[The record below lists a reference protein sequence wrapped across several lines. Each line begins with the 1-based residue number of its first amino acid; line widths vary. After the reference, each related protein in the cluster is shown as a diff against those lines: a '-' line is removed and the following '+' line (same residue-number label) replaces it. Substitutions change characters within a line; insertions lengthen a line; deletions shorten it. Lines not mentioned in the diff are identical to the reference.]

1 MIDDLI
7 CVMAVKQQEI
17 LREWRQSAPYWEKH
31 GPTIREMFAPV
42 TDALIKDGR
51 IVKGQSVLDVAG
63 GAGEPSL
70 SIAEAVGP
78 AGSVA
83 CTDAV
88 SEMVEAARRE
98 AHRRGIK
105 NISFY
110 QCPADVLPFSNDS
123 FDSVVSRLGAMF
135 FPDPLAALREMLRV
149 TKPGGSLS
157 LAVWHKSELNP
168 FSYIVTDVVSRH
180 VETLPA
186 DPEAP
191 GAFRFAEPGALAH
204 ILEEAGAGD
213 VRERLFRFR
222 IEAPISR
229 EKYWEMRSEISESL
243 REKLAR
249 LTAAQTANVASEVLE
264 AVREFFPNNQMSFPA
279 EMIIV
284 TARKP

>member
-1 MIDDLI
+1 
-7 CVMAVKQQEI
+7 
-17 LREWRQSAPYWEKH
+17 
-31 GPTIREMFAPV
+31 
-42 TDALIKDGR
+42 
-51 IVKGQSVLDVAG
+51 
-63 GAGEPSL
+63 
-70 SIAEAVGP
+70 
-78 AGSVA
+78 
-83 CTDAV
+83 
-88 SEMVEAARRE
+88 
-98 AHRRGIK
+98 
-105 NISFY
+105 
-110 QCPADVLPFSNDS
+110 
-123 FDSVVSRLGAMF
+123 
-135 FPDPLAALREMLRV
+135 
-149 TKPGGSLS
+149 
-157 LAVWHKSELNP
+157 SELNP

-213 VRERLFRFR
+213 VRERFFRFR